1 MASANVAEFIGS
13 HLVCS
18 LVSTGLRL
26 RRHHWMLRVV
36 DGREHAFVDLPV
48 LLTHINYHLDTRA
61 GESGSCV
68 YRNIGGDSFAMAAPP
83 GKFT

>member
-1 MASANVAEFIGS
+1 
-13 HLVCS
+13 
-18 LVSTGLRL
+18 
-26 RRHHWMLRVV
+26 MLRVV